1 MSNRRRDANVFS
13 HAKFNIYA
21 LVHLAEQLRN
31 KRCTCDLSQ
40 KPKSGSLNWAIILSF
55 DDGVEWVFRSPRTY
69 YGLDEETAGVL
80 LASEAATLKYIR
92 KYSSIPVP
100 EVYSYSST
108 TLNEIGVPFI
118 LMSKARG
125 SPLGTRTWHSLLH
138 DIPNSSVIPRQCLT
152 EKERKKVMRQ
162 LGAIT
167 SQLSCLRLDK
177 IGSLFEEEGCYS
189 VKTCLSP
196 GLLLHGRHTL
206 KDIPRGPFSQENE
219 YFSSLI
225 SALLLH
231 IQYLSLEHHAF
242 FAPVPVP
249 AEYNSYASYLSATD
263 RWNDFITV
271 GSKIDSSKNRLDY
284 FIAGRL
290 LEGMI
295 PSLISESEAFASTFG
310 DGFPICHPDLSTS
323 NIFVDDD
330 FNITCIIDWAFSSS
344 VPNATLL
351 MTPGLPHPRDETEA
365 SLTSSFRA
373 GFTDRF
379 NKEGSKMIH
388 PAFWENTRKAWLFT
402 RLVNFDALQDYRHFT
417 ELYALVYKQRI
428 THIPA
433 LFGKQRMETAVSNM
447 AKILVAD
454 DQTPSDIKR
463 GEDAYFSNVGLQR
476 HALSR
481 KLTIAAALSRGFV
494 ADGKL
499 WRWIE
504 NAVA

>member
-1 MSNRRRDANVFS
+1 M
-13 HAKFNIYA
+13 
-21 LVHLAEQLRN
+21 
-31 KRCTCDLSQ
+31 SQ

-55 DDGVEWVFRSPRTY
+55 DDGVEWVFRSPRTH

-92 KYSSIPVP
+92 KHSSIPVP

-108 TLNEIGVPFI
+108 RLNEIGVPFI
-118 LMSKARG
+118 LMSKAHG
-125 SPLGTRTWHSLLH
+125 SPLGTRTWHSQLH
-138 DIPNSSVIPRQCLT
+138 DIPNSSIPRPCLT
-152 EKERKKVMRQ
+152 LKEKKKVMRQ
-162 LGAIT
+162 LGEIT
-167 SQLSCLRLDK
+167 SQLSCLRFDK

-206 KDIPRGPFSQENE
+206 KDIPRGPFFRESD
-219 YFSSLI
+219 YFRSLI

-231 IQYLSLEHHAF
+231 IQCLPLEHHAF

-284 FIAGRL
+284 FITGRL

-295 PSLISESEAFASTFG
+295 PSLTTELNAFASTFG
-310 DGFPICHPDLSTS
+310 DGFPICHPDLSAS

-330 FNITCIIDWAFSSS
+330 CNITCIIDWAFSST
-344 VPNATLL
+344 VPIATLL
-351 MTPGLPHPRDETEA
+351 MTPGLPHPRNETEP
-365 SLTSSFRA
+365 SLISPFRA
-373 GFTDRF
+373 GFTDHF
-379 NKEGSKMIH
+379 NWEDSKMI
-388 PAFWENTRKAWLFT
+388 PLASWEATRKVWLFT
-402 RLVNFDALQDYRHFT
+402 RLVNFDALQDYNHFT
-417 ELYALVYKQRI
+417 ELYAIVYKQRV
-428 THIPA
+428 TDIPA
-433 LFGKQRMETAVSNM
+433 LFREQYVETAVSNM
-447 AKILVAD
+447 AKILAAD

-481 KLTIAAALSRGFV
+481 KLTIAAALGRGFV
-494 ADGKL
+494 ADRKL
-499 WRWIE
+499 WHWIE
-504 NAVA
+504 NALA